1 MMSAPAPYPA
11 VQSHAPAPDD
21 AQIINKT
28 PSICVDYLSHN
39 WREEDVWSSWKA
51 MTKVSRAMK
60 ARCRGSRCAT
70 HARAC
75 WQRWDLFAP
84 RR

>member
-51 MTKVSRAMK
+51 MTKVRRVPGAVWRA
-60 ARCRGSRCAT
+60 ACA
-70 HARAC
+70 ARAPEKC
-75 WQRWDLFAP
+75 
-84 RR
+84 